1 MKKLA
6 YLSFLL
12 LLACSGNKENNQT
25 NERVISEAFLP
36 KVATAKVESK
46 QLQRELTLSGRVT
59 ADPGRTVTFSPL
71 VSGVIVRSYFTLGDH
86 VNRGQTMLDIRSAE
100 LSELQSEL
108 AIAKRTLQSTQS
120 LLDSGMATELELV
133 EAQSTLEKLEADLA
147 LYGESKGNGVF
158 SVTAPISGYVIE
170 REGNAG
176 STISAEGDPLFSIA
190 DLSTVWV
197 EASVHAGNLQFVQRG
212 QRVEVSSSAY
222 PNEVFNGTIDFISQ
236 VFDPE
241 NRALTAR
248 IVLPNRDLKL
258 KSEMPVMVKLFNDSE
273 VEMTTIPS
281 EAVIFD
287 NNRYF
292 VVVASGNDF
301 SNREITIYTRNN
313 GTTYIAN
320 GLQPGEEIVTRNQL
334 LVYNEL
340 KGR

>member
-25 NERVISEAFLP
+25 AGRVISEAFLP
-36 KVATAKVESK
+36 KVTTAKVELK
-46 QLQRELTLSGRVT
+46 QLQQELTLSGRVT
-59 ADPGRTVTFSPL
+59 ADPSRTVTFSPL
-71 VSGVIVRSYFTLGDH
+71 VSGIIVRSYFTLGDR

-108 AIAKRTLQSTQS
+108 AIAKRHLESTQS
-120 LLDSGMATELELV
+120 LLESGMATELELV
-133 EAQSTLEKLEADLA
+133 EAQATLNKLQADLT
-147 LYGESKGNGVF
+147 LYGENKGNGVF
-158 SVTAPISGYVIE
+158 SITAPINGYVIE
-170 REGNAG
+170 KEGNTG

-222 PNEVFNGTIDFISQ
+222 PNEAFNGKIDFISQ

-248 IVLPNRDLKL
+248 IVLPNNELKL
-258 KSEMPVMVKLFNDSE
+258 KSEMPVMVRLFNDSE
-273 VEMTTIPS
+273 IEMATIPS

-287 NNRYF
+287 DNRYF

-301 SNREITIYTRNN
+301 SNREITIHTRNN
-313 GTTYIAN
+313 GTTYVAS
-320 GLQPGEEIVTRNQL
+320 GLQSGEEIVTRNQL
-334 LVYNEL
+334 LIYNEL
-340 KGR
+340 K